1 VTVIQDRTLPRRT
14 TVREPAPEGAPR
26 RSGAFSVK
34 FWIGIAVSIVFL
46 YLALRGQD
54 FGALWT
60 ALREASYVWLI
71 PAILCY
77 FLGVVIRTYRW
88 HVLMRSTCEIPVR
101 RLWPVI
107 VIGYMA
113 NNVLPL
119 RAGELVRTYVLS
131 EREKVSRSATLATI
145 VVERVFDG
153 LTMLAFIVFAALFI
167 DINARVRQLMLIA
180 ALLFLGGLAIFF
192 LIAVSGAWRARILGP
207 VLRRLPHGVAVRAEA
222 VIVEFTA
229 GLGSL
234 RRASDTAL
242 VALFSVCAWGAE
254 ATMYALVAKG
264 FGLTLNP
271 AGAMLTTGVANL
283 FTLVPSSP
291 GYIGPFEAG
300 TLLVVQQILKL
311 PAEIT
316 GAYALLLH
324 AALYFPVTAWGIYY
338 WWHQHLSLRNV
349 QRYEDAVEQS
359 VEAAV
364 EAGTPT
370 PLT

>member
-1 VTVIQDRTLPRRT
+1 MTLTQDRIFSRPATRD
-14 TVREPAPEGAPR
+14 PAPDDPPR
-26 RSGAFSVK
+26 RSGAFSLK
-34 FWIGIAVSIVFL
+34 FWIGIAISVVFL

-54 FGALWT
+54 FGALWK
-60 ALREASYVWLI
+60 AMREASYAWLI

-77 FLGVVIRTYRW
+77 FVGVVIRTYRW
-88 HVLMRSTCEIPVR
+88 HILLRSTRDIPMR

-113 NNVLPL
+113 NNILPL

-167 DINARVRQLMLIA
+167 DINARVRQLVIIA
-180 ALLFLGGLAIFF
+180 ALLFLSGLAVFFF
-192 LIAVSGAWRARILGP
+192 LAFSGAWRVRL
-207 VLRRLPHGVAVRAEA
+207 LRPIFARLPQAITVRIEA
-222 VIVEFTA
+222 LIIEFVA

-234 RRASDTAL
+234 RRAGDSGL
-242 VALFSVCAWGAE
+242 VALSSVAAWAAE
-254 ATMYALVAKG
+254 ATMYALVAHG

-300 TLLVVQQILKL
+300 TLLVIQQILRL
-311 PAEIT
+311 PIETT
-316 GAYALLLH
+316 GAFALVLH
-324 AALYFPVTAWGIYY
+324 AVLYFPITIWGVYY
-338 WWHQHLSLRNV
+338 WFSQHLSLRTV
-349 QRYEDAVEQS
+349 KQYEQ
-359 VEAAV
+359 AA
-364 EAGTPT
+364 ETT
-370 PLT
+370 

>member
-1 VTVIQDRTLPRRT
+1 MTLAQDRILPQRAART
-14 TVREPAPEGAPR
+14 PIPDGAPR
-26 RSGAFSVK
+26 RSGAFSRK
-34 FWIGIAVSIVFL
+34 FWIGIGISVVFL
-46 YLALRGQD
+46 YLALRGQN

-60 ALREASYVWLI
+60 AMREASYAWLI

-88 HVLMRSTCEIPVR
+88 HILLRSTREIPMR

-113 NNVLPL
+113 NNILPL

-167 DINARVRQLMLIA
+167 DINARVRQLMIVA
-180 ALLFLGGLAIFF
+180 ALLFLGGLVVFF
-192 LIAVSGAWRARILGP
+192 ILAFSSAWRVRL
-207 VLRRLPHGVAVRAEA
+207 LRPIFARLPDTITVRIETL
-222 VIVEFTA
+222 IIEFVA

-234 RRASDTAL
+234 RRAGDSGL
-242 VALFSVCAWGAE
+242 VALSSVAAWAAE

-264 FGLTLNP
+264 FGLLLTP
-271 AGAMLTTGVANL
+271 ASAMLTTGVANL

-300 TLLVVQQILKL
+300 TLLVIQQILKL
-311 PAEIT
+311 PIETT
-316 GAYALLLH
+316 GAFALVLH
-324 AALYFPVTAWGIYY
+324 AALYFPITVWGMYY
-338 WWHQHLSLRNV
+338 WFSQHLSLRTV
-349 QRYEDAVEQS
+349 QQYEKT
-359 VEAAV
+359 VEASV
-364 EAGTPT
+364 PT
-370 PLT
+370 P

>member
-1 VTVIQDRTLPRRT
+1 MTVIPQRILARRT
-14 TVREPAPEGAPR
+14 ARQPAPEESPR
-26 RSGAFSVK
+26 QPNTLSRK
-34 FWIGIAVSIVFL
+34 FWLGIGISVVFL

-54 FGALWT
+54 FGALRT

-77 FLGVVIRTYRW
+77 FAGVVIRTYRW
-88 HVLMRSTCEIPVR
+88 QILLRSTRAIPVR

-131 EREKVSRSATLATI
+131 EREKMSRSATLATI

-167 DINARVRQLMLIA
+167 DINARVRQLILVA

-192 LIAVSGAWRARILGP
+192 FVAFSSAWRVRL
-207 VLRRLPHGVAVRAEA
+207 LRPIFSRLPHAITVRAEA
-222 VIVEFTA
+222 LIIEFIA

-234 RRASDTAL
+234 RRPSDTGL
-242 VALFSVCAWGAE
+242 VALTSVGAWAAE
-254 ATMYALVAKG
+254 ATMYALVARG
-264 FGLTLNP
+264 FGLHLS
-271 AGAMLTTGVANL
+271 AAAAMLTTGVANL

-300 TLLVVQQILKL
+300 TLLVVQQILRL
-311 PAEIT
+311 PIETT
-316 GAYALLLH
+316 GAFALVLH
-324 AALYFPVTAWGIYY
+324 AALYFPITAWGMYY
-338 WWHQHLSLRNV
+338 WFSQHLSLRKV
-349 QRYEDAVEQS
+349 RQYE
-359 VEAAV
+359 EAPPSNPPAPSPQG
-364 EAGTPT
+364 EG
-370 PLT
+370 